1 MTGAGAVTLERETL
15 NVKDARSRIVM
26 VETRTQGL
34 DPAPP
39 QLIRYQIGTHL
50 GSVSLELDHQ
60 SQIISYEEYFPY
72 GCTSYQARR
81 SNTETP
87 KRYRFTEKERDE
99 ETGFSYHGARYYA
112 PWLGRWCSADPLQ
125 LVDGVNL
132 YRYARCN
139 PILLI
144 DPNGTDPVTSPVNTS
159 DPKNFSNYKDYR
171 AANPDQPEEA
181 VRQVWYAE
189 HGKKY
194 LIIYDKGN
202 DEFKRQAEQAARDH
216 STTAYAVD
224 SKNLSD
230 VIAKR
235 KPDVI
240 MSIGHGSDIF
250 TSLSTGNSE
259 WIGENTL
266 KKELKEAKQSQEIR
280 FVADAC
286 SVGAKD
292 NLMDKLHKDPDLK
305 NYTFVSHTD
314 IGHPVR
320 NPNVR
325 VAGGTSL
332 PAFMID
338 KLQGFYSLDKKSAQA
353 VTWAVLGDHG
363 KTKAEEREERGPA
376 GNINTVIREIS
387 VLGFDDFWRL
397 LNSSTDVKA
406 DPSVLSLNLTPEAL
420 ERFAAGMQTLRT
432 RLTTAV
438 SKQTPITP
446 LKPHAT
452 EDR

>member
-1 MTGAGAVTLERETL
+1 
-15 NVKDARSRIVM
+15 M

-34 DPAPP
+34 DAAPP
-39 QLIRYQIGTHL
+39 QIVRYQIGTHL
-50 GSVSLELDHQ
+50 GSVSLELDQQ

-72 GCTSYQARR
+72 GSTSYQARR

-139 PILLI
+139 PVLLI
-144 DPNGTDPVTSPVNTS
+144 DPHGTDPVTPSAINTS
-159 DPKNFSNYKDYR
+159 DPKNFTTYKDYR
-171 AANPDQPEEA
+171 SANPDQPEEA

-202 DEFKRQAEQAARDH
+202 AEFKRQAEQAARDH

-230 VIAKR
+230 AIAKR

-240 MSIGHGSDIF
+240 MSFGHGIPSA
-250 TSLSTGNSE
+250 LSTGDSE

-266 KKELKEAKQSQEIR
+266 KRELKEAKQSQEIR
-280 FVADAC
+280 FVSEAC
-286 SVGAKD
+286 SNGAKD
-292 NLMDKLHKDPDLK
+292 GLMDTLHKDQGLK
-305 NYTFVSHTD
+305 NYTFVSHSEL
-314 IGHPVR
+314 GHVTR
-320 NPNVR
+320 NPTIR
-325 VAGGTSL
+325 FAGGTTL
-332 PAFMID
+332 PSFITD
-338 KLQGFYSLDKKSAQA
+338 QVQSFYNLDKKSAQA
-353 VTWAVLGDHG
+353 VSLAVLGDHA
-363 KTKAEEREERGPA
+363 KTKADENEERGA
-376 GNINTVIREIS
+376 SGNINLVIREIS
-387 VLGFDDFWRL
+387 VLGFEDFWRL
-397 LNSSTDVKA
+397 LNSSTDVKTDEA
-406 DPSVLSLNLTPEAL
+406 VLSLNLTSEAL
-420 ERFAAGMQTLRT
+420 ERYAAGMQTLRD
-432 RLTTAV
+432 RLTTSAA
-438 SKQTPITP
+438 KQTPVGP
-446 LKPHAT
+446 LKPGPT
-452 EDR
+452 DTR